1 MLSLLGILIGI
12 GVIIFIAGAV
22 LFALLFYGVLL
33 YRLYQFIK
41 FFGKHFLGNCLNLI
55 KKSLNRRGLLNSP

>member
-33 YRLYQFIK
+33 YLLYQFIK
-41 FFGKHFLGNCLNLI
+41 FFWQAFFRKLSEPN
-55 KKSLNRRGLLNSP
+55 KKTLKP